1 MYYPNRGEI
10 QGAVKMKKFRITQ
23 TKSPIGRNIVQ
34 KRTIFALGLR
44 RIRDSVIKEDTPQIR
59 GMIEKVKHL
68 VNVEELTV

>member
-1 MYYPNRGEI
+1 
-10 QGAVKMKKFRITQ
+10 MKKFRITQ